1 MKRKIKKAIC
11 VMILLAYAITFGN
24 NTALANTN
32 VKYDNIDNQLK
43 RELDELHMG
52 LWENRFVRINT
63 VHTSEC
69 VPAFC
74 HPWQVG
80 CGRMPSWLQG
90 SHSISYTVPQSADR
104 IRSTALIPRMLE

>member
-1 MKRKIKKAIC
+1 MTY
-11 VMILLAYAITFGN
+11 VITFGN
-24 NTALANTN
+24 STVLTNTN
-32 VKYDNIDNQLK
+32 VNYDNIGNQLK

-90 SHSISYTVPQSADR
+90 GHSISYTVPQSADR
-104 IRSTALIPRMLE
+104 MPCVQHPHWEMPLFL